1 MTDMTDMIDSRD
13 LTGLTVALR
22 ERVYKKLD
30 EAEDTDTFNDVS
42 DEELIRLINEE
53 LYRECRDKMLSV
65 AQKEVLRDNVFF
77 SIRGLDVL
85 ECMLSDDSI
94 TEIMVNGPGDIFI
107 ERAGRME
114 RSSLRFESQ
123 KRLEDTAE
131 RIASRSNR
139 IVNTRSP
146 ILDTRLENGSRVNIV
161 LPPVAINGPVITIR
175 KFYDNPLTIQDL
187 LSMGSITGEA
197 ASFLENAVKARYN
210 IFISGGTGSGKTTF
224 LNILSE
230 FIPADERVVTIED
243 SAELKLHNV
252 DNLIRLEARGAN
264 TEDKNAVRI
273 RDLIKTSLRMR
284 PDRIIV
290 GEVRADEA
298 IDMLQ
303 AYNTGH
309 DGSLS
314 TGHANSAPD
323 MMTRL
328 ETMVLMGMDMP
339 VTAVRDQIAAAL
351 DIVVHLGR
359 IRDKS
364 RKVLEISEV
373 RGVENGR
380 VKLEPLFKFKEKGE
394 RNGVVIGS
402 LERTQAC
409 LENKGKFEAAG
420 IGI

>member
-1 MTDMTDMIDSRD
+1 MTDMTQ
-13 LTGLTVALR
+13 LTVMLR
-22 ERVYKKLD
+22 ERVYKRLD
-30 EAEDTDTFNDVS
+30 EADDTDTFNDVS
-42 DEELIRLINEE
+42 DEELIGLINEE
-53 LYRECRDKMLSV
+53 MYPVCREKMLSV
-65 AQKEVLRDNVFF
+65 VQRESLRDNVFY

-107 ERAGRME
+107 EKSGRME
-114 RSSLRFESQ
+114 KSDLKFESR

-175 KFYDNPLTIQDL
+175 KFYDNPLTIDDL
-187 LSMGSITGEA
+187 LSMGSISREA
-197 ASFLENAVKARYN
+197 ADFLQDAVRARYN

-230 FIPADERVVTIED
+230 FIPVDERVVTIED

-252 DNLIRLEARGAN
+252 ENLIRLEARGAN

-314 TGHANSAPD
+314 TGHANSASD

-339 VTAVRDQIAAAL
+339 VTAVRDQIGAAL

-380 VKLEPLFKFKEKGE
+380 VRLEPLFRFKEKGE
-394 RNGVVIGS
+394 KNGIVIGS
-402 LERTQAC
+402 LERTDAE

-420 IGI
+420 IGLRKV

>member
-1 MTDMTDMIDSRD
+1 MTDMTQ
-13 LTGLTVALR
+13 LTVMLR
-22 ERVYKKLD
+22 ERVYKRLD
-30 EAEDTDTFNDVS
+30 EADDTDTFNDVS
-42 DEELIRLINEE
+42 DEELIGLINEE
-53 LYRECRDKMLSV
+53 MYPVCREKMLSV
-65 AQKEVLRDNVFF
+65 VQRESLRDNVFF

-107 ERAGRME
+107 EKSGRME
-114 RSSLRFESQ
+114 KSDLKFESR

-175 KFYDNPLTIQDL
+175 KFYDNPLTIDDL
-187 LSMGSITGEA
+187 LSMGSISREA
-197 ASFLENAVKARYN
+197 ADFLQDAVRARYN

-230 FIPADERVVTIED
+230 FIPVDERVVTIED

-252 DNLIRLEARGAN
+252 ENLIRLEARGAN

-314 TGHANSAPD
+314 TGHANSASD
-323 MMTRL
+323 MMTRM

-339 VTAVRDQIAAAL
+339 VTAVRDQIGAAL

-380 VKLEPLFKFKEKGE
+380 VRLEPLFRFKEKGE
-394 RNGVVIGS
+394 KNGIVIGS
-402 LERTQAC
+402 LERTDAE

-420 IGI
+420 IGLRKV

>member
-1 MTDMTDMIDSRD
+1 MTDMTQ
-13 LTGLTVALR
+13 LTVMLR
-22 ERVYKKLD
+22 ERVYKRLD
-30 EAEDTDTFNDVS
+30 EADDTDTFNDVS
-42 DEELIRLINEE
+42 DEELIGLINEE
-53 LYRECRDKMLSV
+53 MYPVCRGKMLSV
-65 AQKEVLRDNVFF
+65 VQRESLRDNVFF

-107 ERAGRME
+107 EKSGRME
-114 RSSLRFESQ
+114 KSDLKFESR

-175 KFYDNPLTIQDL
+175 KFYDNPLTIDDL
-187 LSMGSITGEA
+187 LSMGSISREA
-197 ASFLENAVKARYN
+197 ADFLQDAVRARYN

-230 FIPADERVVTIED
+230 FIPVDERVVTIED

-252 DNLIRLEARGAN
+252 ENLIRLEARGAN

-314 TGHANSAPD
+314 TGHANSASD

-339 VTAVRDQIAAAL
+339 VTAVRDQIGAAL

-380 VKLEPLFKFKEKGE
+380 VRLEPLFRFKEKGE
-394 RNGVVIGS
+394 KNGIVIGS
-402 LERTQAC
+402 LERTDAE

-420 IGI
+420 IGLRKV

>member
-1 MTDMTDMIDSRD
+1 MTDMTQ
-13 LTGLTVALR
+13 LTVMLR
-22 ERVYKKLD
+22 ERVYKRLD
-30 EAEDTDTFNDVS
+30 EANDTDTFNDVS
-42 DEELIRLINEE
+42 DEELIGLINEE
-53 LYRECRDKMLSV
+53 MHPVCRGKMLSV
-65 AQKEVLRDNVFF
+65 VQRESLRDNVFF

-107 ERAGRME
+107 EKSGRME
-114 RSSLRFESQ
+114 KSDLKFESR

-175 KFYDNPLTIQDL
+175 KFYDNPLTIDDL
-187 LSMGSITGEA
+187 LSMGSISREA
-197 ASFLENAVKARYN
+197 ADFLQDAVRARYN

-230 FIPADERVVTIED
+230 FIPVDERVVTIED

-252 DNLIRLEARGAN
+252 ENLIRLEARGAN

-314 TGHANSAPD
+314 TGHANSASD

-339 VTAVRDQIAAAL
+339 VTAVRDQIGAAL

-380 VKLEPLFKFKEKGE
+380 VRLEPLFRFKEKGE
-394 RNGVVIGS
+394 KNGIVIGS
-402 LERTQAC
+402 LERTDAE

-420 IGI
+420 IGLRKV

>member
-1 MTDMTDMIDSRD
+1 MTDMTQ
-13 LTGLTVALR
+13 LTVMLR
-22 ERVYKKLD
+22 ERVYKRLD
-30 EAEDTDTFNDVS
+30 EADDTDTFNDVS
-42 DEELIRLINEE
+42 DEELIGLINEE
-53 LYRECRDKMLSV
+53 MYPVCREKMLSV
-65 AQKEVLRDNVFF
+65 VQRESLRDNVFY

-107 ERAGRME
+107 EKSGRME
-114 RSSLRFESQ
+114 KSDLKFESR

-175 KFYDNPLTIQDL
+175 KFYDNPLTIDDL
-187 LSMGSITGEA
+187 LSMGSISREA
-197 ASFLENAVKARYN
+197 ADFLQDAVRARYN

-230 FIPADERVVTIED
+230 FIPVDERVVTIED

-252 DNLIRLEARGAN
+252 ENLIRLEARGAN

-290 GEVRADEA
+290 GKVRADEA

-314 TGHANSAPD
+314 TGHANSASD

-339 VTAVRDQIAAAL
+339 VTAVRDQIGAAL

-364 RKVLEISEV
+364 RKVLEVSEV

-380 VKLEPLFKFKEKGE
+380 VRLEPLFRFKEKGE
-394 RNGVVIGS
+394 KNGIVIGS
-402 LERTQAC
+402 LERTDAE

-420 IGI
+420 IGLRKV

>member
-1 MTDMTDMIDSRD
+1 MTDMTQ
-13 LTGLTVALR
+13 LTVMLR
-22 ERVYKKLD
+22 ERVYKRLD
-30 EAEDTDTFNDVS
+30 EADDTDTFNDVS
-42 DEELIRLINEE
+42 DEELIGLINEE
-53 LYRECRDKMLSV
+53 MYPVCREKMLSV
-65 AQKEVLRDNVFF
+65 VQRESLRDNVFF

-107 ERAGRME
+107 EKSGRME
-114 RSSLRFESQ
+114 KSDLKFESR

-175 KFYDNPLTIQDL
+175 KFYDNPLTIDDL
-187 LSMGSITGEA
+187 LSMGSISREA
-197 ASFLENAVKARYN
+197 ADFLQDAVRARYN

-230 FIPADERVVTIED
+230 FIPVDERVVTIED

-252 DNLIRLEARGAN
+252 ENLIRLEARGAN

-314 TGHANSAPD
+314 TGHANSASD

-339 VTAVRDQIAAAL
+339 VTAVRDQIGAAL

-380 VKLEPLFKFKEKGE
+380 VRLEPLFRFKEKGE
-394 RNGVVIGS
+394 KNGIVIGS
-402 LERTQAC
+402 LERTDAE

-420 IGI
+420 IGLRKV

>member
-1 MTDMTDMIDSRD
+1 MTDMTQ
-13 LTGLTVALR
+13 LTVMLR
-22 ERVYKKLD
+22 ERVYKRLD
-30 EAEDTDTFNDVS
+30 EADDTDTFNDVS
-42 DEELIRLINEE
+42 DEELIGLINEE
-53 LYRECRDKMLSV
+53 MYPVCREKMLSV
-65 AQKEVLRDNVFF
+65 VQRESLRDNVFF

-107 ERAGRME
+107 EKSGRME
-114 RSSLRFESQ
+114 KSDLKFESR

-175 KFYDNPLTIQDL
+175 KFYDNPLTIDDL
-187 LSMGSITGEA
+187 LSMGSISREA
-197 ASFLENAVKARYN
+197 ADFLQDAVRARYN

-230 FIPADERVVTIED
+230 FIPVDERVVTIED

-252 DNLIRLEARGAN
+252 ENLIRLEARGAN

-314 TGHANSAPD
+314 TGHANSASD

-328 ETMVLMGMDMP
+328 ETMVLTGMDMP
-339 VTAVRDQIAAAL
+339 VTAVRDQIGAAL

-380 VKLEPLFKFKEKGE
+380 VRLEPLFRFKEKGE
-394 RNGVVIGS
+394 KNGIVIGS
-402 LERTQAC
+402 LERTDAE

-420 IGI
+420 IGLRKV

>member
-1 MTDMTDMIDSRD
+1 MTDMTQ
-13 LTGLTVALR
+13 LTVMLR
-22 ERVYKKLD
+22 ERVYKRLD
-30 EAEDTDTFNDVS
+30 EADDTDTFNDVS
-42 DEELIRLINEE
+42 DEELIGLINEE
-53 LYRECRDKMLSV
+53 MYPVCREKMLSV
-65 AQKEVLRDNVFF
+65 VQRESLRDNVFF

-107 ERAGRME
+107 EKSGRME
-114 RSSLRFESQ
+114 KSDLKFESR

-175 KFYDNPLTIQDL
+175 KFYDNPLTIDDL
-187 LSMGSITGEA
+187 LSMGSISREA
-197 ASFLENAVKARYN
+197 ADFLQDAVRARYN

-230 FIPADERVVTIED
+230 FIPVDERVVTIED

-252 DNLIRLEARGAN
+252 ENFIRLEARGAN

-314 TGHANSAPD
+314 TGHANSASD

-339 VTAVRDQIAAAL
+339 VTAVRDQIGAAL

-380 VKLEPLFKFKEKGE
+380 VRLEPLFRFKEKGE
-394 RNGVVIGS
+394 KNGIVIGS
-402 LERTQAC
+402 LERTDAE

-420 IGI
+420 IGLRKV

>member
-1 MTDMTDMIDSRD
+1 MTDMTQ
-13 LTGLTVALR
+13 LTVMLR
-22 ERVYKKLD
+22 ERVYKRLD
-30 EAEDTDTFNDVS
+30 EANDTDTFNDVS
-42 DEELIRLINEE
+42 DEELIGLINEE
-53 LYRECRDKMLSV
+53 MHPVCREKMLSV
-65 AQKEVLRDNVFF
+65 VKRESLRDNVFY

-107 ERAGRME
+107 EKSGRME
-114 RSSLRFESQ
+114 KSDLKFESR

-175 KFYDNPLTIQDL
+175 KFYDNPLTIDDL
-187 LSMGSITGEA
+187 LSMGSISREA
-197 ASFLENAVKARYN
+197 ADFLQDAVRARYN

-230 FIPADERVVTIED
+230 FIPVDERVVTIED

-252 DNLIRLEARGAN
+252 ENLIRLEARGAN

-314 TGHANSAPD
+314 TGHANSASD

-339 VTAVRDQIAAAL
+339 VTAVRDQIGAAL

-380 VKLEPLFKFKEKGE
+380 VRLEPLFRFKEKGE
-394 RNGVVIGS
+394 KNGIVIGS
-402 LERTQAC
+402 LERTDAE

-420 IGI
+420 IGLQKV

>member
-1 MTDMTDMIDSRD
+1 MTDMTQ
-13 LTGLTVALR
+13 LTVMLR
-22 ERVYKKLD
+22 ERVYKRLD
-30 EAEDTDTFNDVS
+30 EADDTDTFNDVS
-42 DEELIRLINEE
+42 DEELIGLINEE
-53 LYRECRDKMLSV
+53 MYPVCRGKMLSV
-65 AQKEVLRDNVFF
+65 VQRESLRDNVFY

-107 ERAGRME
+107 EKSGRME
-114 RSSLRFESQ
+114 KSDLKFESR

-175 KFYDNPLTIQDL
+175 KFYDNPLTIDDL
-187 LSMGSITGEA
+187 LSMGSISREA
-197 ASFLENAVKARYN
+197 ADFLQDAVRARYN

-230 FIPADERVVTIED
+230 FIPVDERVVTIED

-252 DNLIRLEARGAN
+252 ENLIRLEARGAN

-314 TGHANSAPD
+314 TGHANSASD

-339 VTAVRDQIAAAL
+339 VTAVRDQIGAAL

-380 VKLEPLFKFKEKGE
+380 VRLEPLFRFKEKGE
-394 RNGVVIGS
+394 KNGIVIGS
-402 LERTQAC
+402 LERTDAE

-420 IGI
+420 IGLRKV

>member
-1 MTDMTDMIDSRD
+1 MTDMTQ
-13 LTGLTVALR
+13 LTVMLR
-22 ERVYKKLD
+22 ERVYKRLD
-30 EAEDTDTFNDVS
+30 EADDTDTFNDVS
-42 DEELIRLINEE
+42 DEELIGLINEE
-53 LYRECRDKMLSV
+53 MYPVCRGKMLSV
-65 AQKEVLRDNVFF
+65 VQRESLRDNVFF

-107 ERAGRME
+107 EKSGRME
-114 RSSLRFESQ
+114 KSDLKFESR

-175 KFYDNPLTIQDL
+175 KFYDNPLTIDDL
-187 LSMGSITGEA
+187 LSMGSISREA
-197 ASFLENAVKARYN
+197 ADFLQDAVRARYN

-230 FIPADERVVTIED
+230 FIPVDERVVTIED

-252 DNLIRLEARGAN
+252 ENLIRLEARGAN

-314 TGHANSAPD
+314 YGHANSAYD

-339 VTAVRDQIAAAL
+339 VTAVRDQIGAAL

-380 VKLEPLFKFKEKGE
+380 VRLEPLFRFKEKGE
-394 RNGVVIGS
+394 KNGIVIGS
-402 LERTQAC
+402 LERTDAE

-420 IGI
+420 IGLRKV